1 MAVRN
6 IKEYYNIQGI
16 SPGKREFL
24 DSLTDPQKSTYQGIA
39 GNALLEPVP
48 SFAALPGE
56 KVISGD
62 NNSWIV
68 LGRDR
73 NASNISGYGGKGHTQ
88 CGSIDLVVGRMGAN
102 PREIDGSGE
111 EIPPVNPNFTIDSA
125 RVFISQKSDV
135 DDYFRLADGNV
146 GNAKARSAVA
156 IKADG
161 VRIIGRE
168 GIKLVTRT
176 DRYNSQNGEVLGQV
190 GIDLIAGNDD
200 SDLQPMVRGDNLA
213 KCIDSLI
220 KHILKLNGI
229 IENMLL
235 IQNGFNAALTSH
247 FHISPFF
254 GLPTAPSE
262 TVATQG
268 VVTMKDHAVQTQ
280 KDLITHKTNLVNFKK
295 IYLEPLNDKTYINSK
310 YNNVN

>member
-1 MAVRN
+1 VAVKN
-6 IKEYYNIQGI
+6 IKEYYNIEGLG
-16 SPGKREFL
+16 SSKREFL
-24 DSLTDPQKSTYQGIA
+24 NSLTDPQKASYQGIA
-39 GNALLEPVP
+39 GNPLIEPVP
-48 SFAALPGE
+48 SFATLPGE
-56 KVISGD
+56 KVISGE

-73 NASNISGYGGKGHTQ
+73 NGSNLSGYGGKGHTQ
-88 CGSIDLVVGRMGAN
+88 CGMIDLVVGRMGAN
-102 PREIDGSGE
+102 PREIDKSGE
-111 EIPPVNPNFTIDSA
+111 AIPPVNPNFTIDSA
-125 RVFISQKSDV
+125 RIFISQKTDV

-146 GNAKARSAVA
+146 GNATARSAIA
-156 IKADG
+156 LKADG
-161 VRIIGRE
+161 VRVIARE
-168 GIKLVTRT
+168 GIKLITRT
-176 DRYNSQNGEVLGQV
+176 DRYNSQNGEVLAQV

-200 SDLQPMVRGDNLA
+200 SDLQPMVRGSNLA
-213 KCIDSLI
+213 NCIESI
-220 KHILKLNGI
+220 VKHVIKLNGI

-254 GLPTAPSE
+254 GIPTSPSE
-262 TVATQG
+262 A
-268 VVTMKDHAVQTQ
+268 VVTRGITTMKDHAIQTQ

>member
-1 MAVRN
+1 MA
-6 IKEYYNIQGI
+6 IKNVKKYYNIDGLGQ
-16 SPGKREFL
+16 KKKTFL
-24 DSLTDPQKSTYQGIA
+24 NSLTEAQKTSYQGIA
-39 GNALLEPVP
+39 GNNLLEPVP
-48 SFAALPGE
+48 PFNALPGE
-56 KVISGD
+56 NVISGE

-88 CGSIDLVVGRMGAN
+88 CGSIDMVVGRMGAN
-102 PREIDGSGE
+102 PREVDKSGVP
-111 EIPPVNPNFTIDSA
+111 IRPVNPNFVVDSA
-125 RVFISQKSDV
+125 RVFISQKTDV

-200 SDLQPMVRGDNLA
+200 SDLQPIVRGNNLVN
-213 KCIDSLI
+213 CIDSLI

-235 IQNGFNAALTSH
+235 IQNGFNKALTSH

-262 TVATQG
+262 TVVTQG
-268 VVTMKDHAVQTQ
+268 VVTMKDHALQTQ